1 MAHVTLPVPTVK
13 QVRSWVL
20 RVLVILIVVYLAY
33 VVREIW
39 LPLGLAFLIA
49 MVLDPVVDRM
59 ERRGW
64 NRTWASAFIFGS
76 FLVIVVGL
84 IVLSMPHLIAQGA
97 TLQDK
102 FAKYFPDTSHKGLVS
117 SFHKLKLPPW
127 LANIG
132 VQAYEGVLGGL
143 QRSSNWLTDYGM
155 RFVSNMIW
163 VVIVPIVAFYTLRD
177 FDIILGKSLVLV
189 QARRREKVKNAVVEV
204 TGIFAK
210 YLRGLMIVSALNG
223 LATAILL
230 TVLGVPSSIIL
241 GIAAGLL
248 YTVPYI
254 GAMMTIVLTA
264 AVAFVG
270 GGAQLMLVALGAS
283 VLLHQIVFD
292 QIITPRI
299 LGGQVGLHPIL
310 SIVALLS
317 GNILLGIAGMILA
330 VPVAACIQ
338 IAVVSLVPKLGEDVE
353 PEQLAPIEQA
363 QHDLDEG
370 KPSVASTERHAAAKA
385 AE

>member
-1 MAHVTLPVPTVK
+1 MQQAT
-13 QVRSWVL
+13 
-20 RVLVILIVVYLAY
+20 
-33 VVREIW
+33 
-39 LPLGLAFLIA
+39 
-49 MVLDPVVDRM
+49 
-59 ERRGW
+59 
-64 NRTWASAFIFGS
+64 
-76 FLVIVVGL
+76 
-84 IVLSMPHLIAQGA
+84 

-102 FAKYFPDTSHKGLVS
+102 FAKYFPDTSHKGLVT
-117 SFHKLKLPPW
+117 SFHKLKLPEW
-127 LANIG
+127 LATIG

-143 QRSSNWLTDYGM
+143 QRSSTWLTDYGM

-177 FDIILGKSLVLV
+177 FDTILGKSLVLV
-189 QARRREKVKNAVVEV
+189 QPRRREKVKNAVVEV

-223 LATAILL
+223 LATAVLL
-230 TVLGVPSSIIL
+230 TILGVPSAIIL

-248 YTVPYI
+248 YTVPYL

-270 GGAQLMLVALGAS
+270 GGAQLTLVALGAS
-283 VLLHQIVFD
+283 VVLHQIVFD

-353 PEQLAPIEQA
+353 PEQLAPIEEA
-363 QHDLDEG
+363 QVEVEPEANMSPDGPKHRAVAPALD
-370 KPSVASTERHAAAKA
+370 
-385 AE
+385 